1 MVNTDLLFLVE
12 KFVAAWNA
20 HDIDALMEC
29 MSSDD
34 CVFYA
39 SAGSGAR
46 GDAFIGFDEVKKSY
60 EAVFQKFPDG
70 KWKNAKHFISGNR
83 GLSEWLFTGTT
94 ADGAKS
100 IVPGIDVYEF
110 ANGKIKVK
118 DSYRKQLVG

>member
-1 MVNTDLLFLVE
+1 MSSEPGLVRSWWFQAYTYQKRLKGALYGEYGFAFLVE

-46 GDAFIGFDEVKKSY
+46 GDAFIGFDEVKNHTKLFS
-60 EAVFQKFPDG
+60 
-70 KWKNAKHFISGNR
+70 KNS
-83 GLSEWLFTGTT
+83 
-94 ADGAKS
+94 
-100 IVPGIDVYEF
+100 PM
-110 ANGKIKVK
+110 ANGIMLNIL
-118 DSYRKQLVG
+118 SPATGA